1 MRQPKPA
8 PGGFF
13 TDRSPPV
20 ISQADQNF
28 KAIVGRYPN
37 ATESQLAPRTGHP
50 LEQTIDWSESPLAKA
65 YPQWEVYL
73 FELSQERRNAPLEGR
88 KTHPSAN
95 LPLGNH
101 TKRHLESDVPGLS
114 AAQVNQ
120 QYGTRE
126 RKCDE
131 L

>member
-20 ISQADQNF
+20 ISKADQDF
-28 KAIVGRYPN
+28 KTIVGRYPRGPE
-37 ATESQLAPRTGHP
+37 TEMAPRAGHP

-73 FELSQERRNAPLEGR
+73 FELQQERRNAPLEGR
-88 KTHPSAN
+88 TPHPAAQK
-95 LPLGNH
+95 PLG
-101 TKRHLESDVPGLS
+101 KKMDFESNLPGLS
-114 AAQVNQ
+114 AAKVHQR
-120 QYGTRE
+120 YGTRE
-126 RKCDE
+126 PKCDE